1 MNLRIL
7 MKRKRGAR
15 ERTVVLSDIS
25 FEVRDGE
32 FVSLLGPFGC
42 GKTTIG
48 LHPEKREKGTSG
60 HRVDR
65 SLPRRLAIAA

>member
-48 LHPEKREKGTSG
+48 LHPEKR
-60 HRVDR
+60 
-65 SLPRRLAIAA
+65 

>member
-1 MNLRIL
+1 

-42 GKTTIG
+42 GPGWRMPHSRISSACI
-48 LHPEKREKGTSG
+48 RF
-60 HRVDR
+60 
-65 SLPRRLAIAA
+65 